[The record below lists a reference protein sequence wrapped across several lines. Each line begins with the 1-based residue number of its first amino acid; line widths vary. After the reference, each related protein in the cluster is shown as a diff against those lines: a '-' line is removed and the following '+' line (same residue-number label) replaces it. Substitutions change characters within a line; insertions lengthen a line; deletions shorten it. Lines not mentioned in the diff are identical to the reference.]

1 MQGRDA
7 ASGPAIFD
15 HLAKTADDV
24 PPDVLFEPRTRPV
37 AVAANTRGRDSTGWF
52 IGAILFSPLVM
63 GLMLLALPEFVG
75 PIHLA
80 RGR

>member
-1 MQGRDA
+1 
-7 ASGPAIFD
+7 
-15 HLAKTADDV
+15 V
-24 PPDVLFEPRTRPV
+24 VV

-52 IGAILFSPLVM
+52 IGAILFSPLIM